1 MRANQSMDKR
11 HAADCNTYIP
21 VEAKDA
27 DEFRPWV
34 SHFLRGGMTLL
45 GKSLPAGQSKELQK
59 TLREFDDIPIGAG
72 KSEAESAPPPRA
84 RANKKR

>member
-34 SHFLRGGMTLL
+34 SDFLRGGMRLL
-45 GKSLPAGQSKELQK
+45 GKSLPAEPTKGLQK
-59 TLREFDDIPIGAG
+59 TLRGFDDIAIGAG
-72 KSEAESAPPPRA
+72 KGDAGPAPPPRG